1 MARLVFFLGGLLLVQ
16 LVHSHHSTLG
26 LYNEDRIVEIEGV
39 VTSVRWGNPH
49 PAYTVA
55 VLDENGETVEWDV
68 QGGGSVTTLRLR
80 GVDRDVVKV
89 GDRLRIAGESSTRG
103 LPEMFASNFLLE
115 NGQEVVLGIDSEPRW
130 VAGLGGDLFQ
140 SRLDE
145 ALVED
150 ARQAADGIFRV
161 WTVVLDDPASFRLY
175 RDNVSPL
182 TESASELKAQWD
194 PRASP
199 YLGCEPRGM
208 PYLMT
213 TPFPFEFVRREN
225 DMVLRAESYDSERFI
240 HMGTVQPPSSEPYSL
255 LGYSTGRWEGNRLVV
270 ETDRID
276 APYFYG
282 DGTPQSRSIQLVEHF
297 TLNEQED
304 RLDYLLV
311 ITDPE
316 TFTETLE
323 FSRYWTWRPEVCVE
337 PFNCA
342 E

>member
-1 MARLVFFLGGLLLVQ
+1 
-16 LVHSHHSTLG
+16 
-26 LYNEDRIVEIEGV
+26 
-39 VTSVRWGNPH
+39 
-49 PAYTVA
+49 
-55 VLDENGETVEWDV
+55 
-68 QGGGSVTTLRLR
+68 
-80 GVDRDVVKV
+80 
-89 GDRLRIAGESSTRG
+89 
-103 LPEMFASNFLLE
+103 MFASNFLLE

-130 VAGLGGDLFQ
+130 VGGLEGGLFQ

-145 ALVED
+145 TLIED
-150 ARQAADGIFRV
+150 ARQTADGIFRV
-161 WTVVLDDPASFRLY
+161 WTVVLDDPVSFRLY

-182 TESASELKAQWD
+182 TESASEFKAQWD

-213 TPFPFEFVRREN
+213 TPFPFEFVRRGN
-225 DMVLRAESYDSERFI
+225 DMALRAELSDSQRLI
-240 HMGTVQPPSSEPYSL
+240 HMGTEQPPSSESYSL

-276 APYFYG
+276 ATYFYG
-282 DGTPQSRSIQLVEHF
+282 DGTPQSRSIRLVEHF

-304 RLDYLLV
+304 RLDYLLI

-323 FSRYWTWRPEVCVE
+323 FSRYWTWRPEVRIE
-337 PFNCA
+337 PFNCV

>member
-1 MARLVFFLGGLLLVQ
+1 MLIKQETMVRLVFFLGGLLLVQ

-26 LYNEDRIVEIEGV
+26 LYDEDRIVEIEGV

-225 DMVLRAESYDSERFI
+225 DMVLRAESYDSERLI
-240 HMGTVQPPSSEPYSL
+240 HM
-255 LGYSTGRWEGNRLVV
+255 
-270 ETDRID
+270 ETDSID

-323 FSRYWTWRPEVCVE
+323 FSRYWKWRPEVRVE